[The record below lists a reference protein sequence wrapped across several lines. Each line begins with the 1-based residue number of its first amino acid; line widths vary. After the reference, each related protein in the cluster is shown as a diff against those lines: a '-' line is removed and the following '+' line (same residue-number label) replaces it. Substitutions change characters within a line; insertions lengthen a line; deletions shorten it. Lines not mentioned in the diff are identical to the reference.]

1 MNHIL
6 SINTISKHYG
16 KLKAVNEVSLEV
28 DAGNVYGILGPNG
41 SGKTT
46 LLGMILDVIT
56 ATSGTYSW
64 FDNMPIKESRKQIGA
79 ILEQP
84 SFYPYLSARKNLEI
98 VARIKDK
105 GKENIDKV
113 LEQVGLFDRR
123 NDIFKTYS
131 LGMKQRL
138 SIASALLVDPPVLI
152 LDEPTNGLDPQGIAE
167 IRSLIKE
174 VAGMGKTILFASHML
189 DEVQKVCSHF
199 MVLNFGNKIY
209 DGSVDEVTN
218 QDSKIE
224 IAAHDMEAL
233 KIVIQNFNAIDKLED
248 QGDKLLLNL
257 KNGQDCSD
265 INKYLIDN
273 GIILNHLT
281 KKKSSLEQQFLK
293 ILQQNK

>member
-6 SINTISKHYG
+6 SINNLSKHYG
-16 KLKAVNEVSLEV
+16 KLKAVNDVSLEV
-28 DAGNVYGILGPNG
+28 SAGNVYGILGPNG

-56 ATSGTYSW
+56 ASSGTYSW
-64 FDNMPIKESRKQIGA
+64 FNNMPLKESRKQIGA

-84 SFYPYLSARKNLEI
+84 SFYPYLSAKKNLEI
-98 VARIKDK
+98 VARIKGK

-113 LEQVGLFDRR
+113 LEQVGLFERR
-123 NDIFKTYS
+123 NDTFKTYS

-167 IRSLIKE
+167 MRSLIKD
-174 VAGMGKTILFASHML
+174 VAKRGKTILFASHML

-209 DGSVDEVTN
+209 DGSVDEVTS
-218 QDSKIE
+218 QDMRIE
-224 IAAHDMEAL
+224 IGADNMLDL
-233 KIVIQNFNAIDKLED
+233 KTAIQSFNSLDKLED
-248 QGDKLLLNL
+248 QGDKLLLKL
-257 KNGQDCSD
+257 KNGHTCSD
-265 INKYLIDN
+265 VNKYLVEK

-281 KKKSSLEQQFLK
+281 RRKSSLEQQFLK